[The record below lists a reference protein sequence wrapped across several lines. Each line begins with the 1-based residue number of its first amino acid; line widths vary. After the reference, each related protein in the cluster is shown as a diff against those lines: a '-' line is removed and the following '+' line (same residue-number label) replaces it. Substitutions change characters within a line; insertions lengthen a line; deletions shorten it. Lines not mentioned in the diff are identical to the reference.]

1 VASSDLT
8 PTLSFCQ
15 RHPFGTG
22 EGVNMR
28 IESIEVHTLEEHIT
42 NKKYNIGRRSTNNEI
57 KYRLAFSNASL
68 VST

>member
-1 VASSDLT
+1 
-8 PTLSFCQ
+8 
-15 RHPFGTG
+15 
-22 EGVNMR
+22 MR